1 LGALEH
7 TYLLPTPGQE
17 AAAELLGLP
26 FSTYRYQL
34 SAAIARITD
43 WLWQRELG
51 ADSAPFR
58 LES

>member
-34 SAAIARITD
+34 AAFAV
-43 WLWQRELG
+43 
-51 ADSAPFR
+51 SM
-58 LES
+58 LEPPPTAT